1 MMGTLETNWI
11 SMKRYCCALA
21 IAMLLTS
28 CQQSSQEAPVAQAPK
43 PAPKP
48 IIWPDDPLLPVPG
61 VVLTSEQQ
69 AALDLYRPLEL
80 GVASEILAGTTHKV
94 NGTKNTIEFK
104 RIVRDTRCPDASECA
119 GNGQLEVEVLATT
132 EGKSDTL
139 TLSNS
144 PVVWNDLTLVL
155 RDVLPHPTA
164 QPQASLPKLQLIID
178 KASVKYTKS
187 TIPGVSQIEPPTPEE
202 IKAILEKAKAH
213 APTPAPA
220 TTPTPASTPST
231 PPQQ

>member
-11 SMKRYCCALA
+11 YMKRYCSALA

-28 CQQSSQEAPVAQAPK
+28 CQQPSQEAPAVQAPK

-48 IIWPDDPLLPVPG
+48 IIWPDDPLLPAPG
-61 VVLTSEQQ
+61 VVLTAEQQ

-80 GVASEILAGTTHKV
+80 GVVSEILAGTSHKV
-94 NGTKNTIEFK
+94 KGTKNTIEFK
-104 RIVRDTRCPDASECA
+104 RIVRDTRCPDNSECA
-119 GNGQLEVEVLATT
+119 GNGQIEVEVLAIT
-132 EGKSDTL
+132 EGKNDTL

-178 KASVKYTKS
+178 KAGVKYTKS
-187 TIPGVSQIEPPTPEE
+187 TIPGVSQVEPATPEE

-213 APTPAPA
+213 APPPAPA
-220 TTPTPASTPST
+220 TSSTPTTAPPAPA
-231 PPQQ
+231 QQ